1 MTGPEALDVARDG
14 VVTLIQVASPLM
26 LVGLVVGLAVG
37 VIQALT
43 QIQFYAGLGVLAR
56 LMPQLQI
63 FFLGMPAGILLG
75 FAILLLVLA
84 PLMTWFLGAVET
96 TAARFVLH

>member
-1 MTGPEALDVARDG
+1 MELFRPG
-14 VVTLIQVASPLM
+14 
-26 LVGLVVGLAVG
+26 VGLPTGDLARFAIETTAQCFRLALQISAPFLAFGL
-37 VIQALT
+37 L
-43 QIQFYAGLGVLAR
+43 FYAGLGVLAR

-63 FFLGMPAGILLG
+63 FLGMPAGILLG

-96 TAARFVLH
+96 TAARFVLR